1 MVLFSNL
8 CSEINSVLLQNVVD
22 SMKTIKPS
30 YFIPIL
36 ESSVGI
42 KYILKWDKNWVM
54 NYSMLWMPG
63 GTFDKTLICAYYSN
77 YAHLG
82 VSLGPGVT
90 ILRKS
95 FLRRKFSE
103 WNQSPCCLKCFTMN
117 PLALYPPNSIHLN
130 DWLNWPTNGLTE
142 GWVDKQIE

>member
-1 MVLFSNL
+1 MVLFSNS

-30 YFIPIL
+30 YFITIL

-54 NYSMLWMPG
+54 NYSCYKCQGATL
-63 GTFDKTLICAYYSN
+63 DITLICAYYSN

-82 VSLGPGVT
+82 VSLRPGVT
-90 ILRKS
+90 ILRKV
-95 FLRRKFSE
+95 FLRRMFSV
-103 WNQSPCCLKCFTMN
+103 WNQLSYCLKRFTTK

-130 DWLNWPTNGLTE
+130 DRLNWPTNGLTE